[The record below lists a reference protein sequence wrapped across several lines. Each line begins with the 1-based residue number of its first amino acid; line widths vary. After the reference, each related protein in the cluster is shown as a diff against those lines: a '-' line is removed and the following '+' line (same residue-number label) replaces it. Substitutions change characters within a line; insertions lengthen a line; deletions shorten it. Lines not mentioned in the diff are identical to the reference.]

1 MVSEVETDADLEFKA
16 GNFDE
21 ACQMYGKLLSQ
32 LDTSASAQ
40 RIEILKKLGASQ
52 QRATLY
58 KESLETYETLLKLQ
72 DESGSRDA
80 DKIISYLKLAKAH
93 DQCEQ
98 QAQAEVEFKIAHKL
112 ATSLLPQHHA
122 IRKSVIGNYAAW
134 LIKTNGD
141 KSTLLG
147 LKREMREVL
156 GTGKTESNSEDN
168 NQPTTQA
175 VLVSRIN
182 RATARRT
189 GSHHPPQAQQSIQ
202 SSQSFAPEASAA
214 DILSHELETGTW
226 GRSDED
232 FSPPKQETGKD
243 NQDALAGGLHKPGS
257 DPRASARATLPLS
270 PNKSTNE
277 NNTGVDWSDFPVHT
291 QSSTTG
297 IARSYFKTQATAEL
311 DKAIKEENS
320 WTKRLIRL
328 APVAAVA
335 VVFGLFVTSIVNEPS
350 SKEYPPYV
358 QALVGK
364 TYATI
369 DGSVSIAVS
378 RNGFALTGSG
388 LKNIAHPLIWRGS
401 LSDEMRLLN
410 GEYNN
415 CVWLT
420 PIEHGLQ
427 DTSGLKLWDD
437 ASQEINTV
445 RAMGSV
451 AAGAQSFYQNNHRY
465 PIANEAKT
473 LFSYRNPVTNKL
485 EPVKTY
491 SFNTYSPDT
500 KIKDKK
506 LDDRMLRGESFE
518 QETSPEPGTVAM
530 LSVINKPNGRVE
542 LPNAPIESQFAYL
555 HAYDSSGEMIMCPS
569 SNKPL
574 VLALERGKTKRP
586 EDKTIA
592 DRFANVRLAIAQNG
606 PPSSGLILCKYIGC
620 GFLVLALVAYLVWI
634 KVSTLKD

>member
-32 LDTSASAQ
+32 LDASASAQ

-58 KESLETYETLLKLQ
+58 KESLATYETLLKLQ

-80 DKIISYLKLAKAH
+80 DKIVSYLKLAKAH

-112 ATSLLPQHHA
+112 ATSLLPLHHV

-141 KSTLLG
+141 KSTLLS
-147 LKREMREVL
+147 LKQEMREAL
-156 GTGKTESNSEDN
+156 GTGKTESEGEDN
-168 NQPTTQA
+168 KQPSTQA

-182 RATARRT
+182 RGAARRT
-189 GSHHPPQAQQSIQ
+189 GSHQQQQQSTQ
-202 SSQSFAPEASAA
+202 SSQSFAPDASAA
-214 DILSHELETGTW
+214 DMLSNELE
-226 GRSDED
+226 SDTQARANED
-232 FSPPKQETGKD
+232 FSPPKQESGKENLD
-243 NQDALAGGLHKPGS
+243 VVAGGPHTPGP

-270 PNKSTNE
+270 PNKPTNE

-297 IARSYFKTQATAEL
+297 IARTYFKTQATAEL
-311 DKAIKEENS
+311 DKTIEEENS
-320 WTKRLIRL
+320 WKTRLIRL
-328 APVAAVA
+328 SPLAAIA
-335 VVFGLFVTSIVNEPS
+335 VVFGLFITSLVNEPS

-358 QALVGK
+358 QTLVGK

-369 DGSVSIAVS
+369 DGSVSLGIS

-388 LKNIAHPLIWRGS
+388 LKSNAHPVIWRGS
-401 LSDEMRLLN
+401 FSDEMRLLK

-437 ASQEINTV
+437 SSPEINTA

-500 KIKDKK
+500 KTKDKK
-506 LDDRMLRGESFE
+506 LDDRMMRGESFE

-555 HAYDSSGEMIMCPS
+555 HAYDSKGEMIMCPN

-586 EDKTIA
+586 EDKAIA

-620 GFLVLALVAYLVWI
+620 VFLVLALVAYLVWI

>member
-1 MVSEVETDADLEFKA
+1 MLSEVETDADLEFKA

-58 KESLETYETLLKLQ
+58 KESLVTYETLLKLQ

-80 DKIISYLKLAKAH
+80 DKIVSYLKLAKAH

-112 ATSLLPQHHA
+112 ATSLLPQHHV

-147 LKREMREVL
+147 LKQEMREAL
-156 GTGKTESNSEDN
+156 GTGKTESDAQDN
-168 NQPTTQA
+168 KQPSTQA

-182 RATARRT
+182 RASPRRT
-189 GSHHPPQAQQSIQ
+189 GSHQPPKVQQSIQ
-202 SSQSFAPEASAA
+202 SRQSFAPDASPA
-214 DILSHELETGTW
+214 DMLSNELETGNQ
-226 GRSDED
+226 GSADED
-232 FSPPKQETGKD
+232 FSPPKQETGRD
-243 NQDALAGGLHKPGS
+243 NQDGVASGLHKLGP
-257 DPRASARATLPLS
+257 DPRASARATLPLA

-297 IARSYFKTQATAEL
+297 IARTYFKTQATAEL
-311 DKAIKEENS
+311 DKTIEEENS
-320 WTKRLIRL
+320 WKTRLIRL
-328 APVAAVA
+328 SPIAAIA
-335 VVFGLFVTSIVNEPS
+335 VVFGLFITSLVNEPS
-350 SKEYPPYV
+350 NNEYPPYV

-369 DGSVSIAVS
+369 DGSVSLGIS

-388 LKNIAHPLIWRGS
+388 LKNNAHPVIWRGS
-401 LSDEMRLLN
+401 FSDEMRLLK

-415 CVWLT
+415 CEWLT

-437 ASQEINTV
+437 ASPEINTA

-555 HAYDSSGEMIMCPS
+555 HAYDSKGEMIMCPN

-574 VLALERGKTKRP
+574 VLALERGKTKRA

-620 GFLVLALVAYLVWI
+620 AFLVLALVAYLVWI